1 MPLVSISFRNQTTQT
16 IDAPCYTHQWLSYV
30 ELCWA
35 PSASTHSVGAPCPT
49 GLRFVASHPK
59 PPILNGISTSIHK
72 LLTRI
77 QCNHESNSQN
87 LIPKYKWN
95 IMEEYHI
102 ENQGYMDRC
111 FGLWYEAPGMYKNT
125 IAPPVWRAPLEPP
138 RTQGAGAPGKNKM
151 WFLTYNVV
159 PPSDVCW
166 FIKPH

>member
-125 IAPPVWRAPLEPP
+125 IGHLCGGLHLSLPEPKVLELREKTRCDFLHTMWCPPVMFVGL
-138 RTQGAGAPGKNKM
+138 
-151 WFLTYNVV
+151 
-159 PPSDVCW
+159 
-166 FIKPH
+166 